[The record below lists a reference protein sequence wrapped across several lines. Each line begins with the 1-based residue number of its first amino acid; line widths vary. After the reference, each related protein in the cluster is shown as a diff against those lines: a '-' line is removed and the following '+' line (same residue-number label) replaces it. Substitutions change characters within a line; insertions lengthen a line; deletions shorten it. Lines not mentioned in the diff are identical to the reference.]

1 MADLE
6 RIRWPEGKDF
16 AFTVFDDT
24 DLVTLANTKPVYEF
38 CLGLGMKFTK
48 SVWPLRG
55 AAVPRVGGLTCEDQ
69 EYLAWTR
76 QLQSAGVEIGYHL
89 ATYHTST
96 RRESEHGLERFR
108 ELYGTYP
115 LSMANHTGC
124 DECIYWGSARLSG
137 INRTVYNLLTRR
149 RRHGRYFGHV
159 PDHPLFWGDL
169 CKARIKY
176 VRNFVTGEI
185 NTLKF
190 CPSMPYHDPDRPFV
204 NYWFSASEGPEVKA
218 FVRCISE
225 RNQDRLEAEGGAC
238 IMYTHFACGFVAD
251 GKLHP
256 RFEGLMTRLAR
267 KNGWF
272 VPVATLLDYL
282 LEQRGHRDLA
292 RPERSQLERRWLG
305 TKLFTGTS

>member
-1 MADLE
+1 MADFE

-24 DLVTLANTKPVYEF
+24 DLVTLANTKPVYDF
-38 CLGLGMKFTK
+38 CLGLGMQFTK

-55 AAVPRVGGLTCEDQ
+55 SAVPRVGGLTCEDQ

-96 RRESEHGLERFR
+96 RNESEHGLERFR
-108 ELYGTYP
+108 ELYGHYP

-159 PDHPLFWGDL
+159 SDHPLFWGDL

-190 CPSMPYHDPDRPFV
+190 CPSMPYYDPERPLV
-204 NYWFSASEGPEVKA
+204 NYWFSASEGPEVRA
-218 FVRCISE
+218 FVRRISE
-225 RNQDRLEAEGGAC
+225 RNQDCLEAEGGAC
-238 IMYTHFACGFVAD
+238 IMYTHFACGFVTD
-251 GKLHP
+251 GKLNP
-256 RFEGLMTRLAR
+256 RFEQLMTRLAR

-282 LEQRGHRDLA
+282 LEQRGHREIT
-292 RPERSQLERRWLG
+292 RPERAQLERRWLG